1 MHIDYWKFNK
11 LPFENIPDPDFF
23 YESRAHQEAIT
34 RLLFAVES
42 HKMLSLLTGDYGS
55 GKTMVCQTVIERLP
69 ANAHHV
75 AMLTNPTMD
84 ATDLTR
90 EIISQLGGDAPAKDK
105 YEVMHTFKDL
115 LERHAVAGRH
125 CTAIIDE
132 AQLITNPAVL
142 EELRLLLNV
151 QTANRSS
158 MTLVLAGQTELNDV
172 VKTIPQMRQRISLKY
187 HIPHLDSD
195 EVAPYMRYR
204 LAAAGGD
211 IHIFNEAAIHEIGRL
226 SQGNPREINAL
237 ADLALL
243 FGSLTQQSE
252 IGADLIIEA
261 GKERA

>member
-1 MHIDYWKFNK
+1 MHIDYWKFKK

-42 HKMLSLLTGDYGS
+42 HKMLALLTGDYGS
-55 GKTMVCQTVIERLP
+55 GKTVVCETVIDRLP
-69 ANAHHV
+69 ANSHAV

-90 EIISQLGGDAPAKDK
+90 EIISQLGGDCPVKDK
-105 YEVMHTFKDL
+105 YDVMHAFKDL

-132 AQLITNPAVL
+132 AQLIANSGVI

-151 QTANRSS
+151 QTSNRSS
-158 MTLVLAGQTELNDV
+158 LTLILAGQTELNDV
-172 VKTIPQMRQRISLKY
+172 VKIIPQMRQRISLKY
-187 HIPHLDSD
+187 HIQHLEND
-195 EVAPYMRYR
+195 EVGPYIKHR
-204 LAAAGGD
+204 LVAAGGED
-211 IHIFNEAAIHEIGRL
+211 TIFNESAIREIERL
-226 SQGNPREINAL
+226 SKGNPREINAL

-243 FGSLTQQSE
+243 FGSLTQQAE